1 MTYQPC
7 PFIRQTSLPDV
18 ANGFF
23 DVCKENS
30 IKYATTLVNVVV
42 YTPISALDNV
52 RDALVAALN
61 VIGSAS
67 VSSPADVR
75 ATLVSALNV
84 VGNTSVSELADV
96 RATLVSALNVVGDI
110 SVSALADVRA
120 TLVAALN
127 VIGNTSVEIARLTA
141 GEVGNT
147 IEYVPAPLKS
157 VAYYAVDELL
167 PTDYIQGNCTLKD
180 FWAILLKI
188 ILAANKRS
196 VDLPGRENPFVVTG
210 GLRVPPIDSVPINSI
225 MQGVFDPNFVDFP
238 NAASAYT
245 PSIMPEAGFCP
256 GSLFFYGDSF
266 AVISCVHTSR
276 SSTGVLPGTPYFYE
290 SSSNESPHDNFDS
303 PFISGFYSKR
313 FCDYVS
319 GGLWHYVNYGTDMIG
334 LYNLSLY
341 HQLQFGKYAD
351 GKDYYYE
358 YAVIDETF
366 PTFPG
371 FTVNRKRWESPKNW
385 LYDDGDYHAT
395 LEDYYLARSSSI
407 QVHGYHAVRGSIMG
421 VEATG
426 GGDIPG
432 LPLPAI
438 FGGGMPI
445 TDMLILGGLGLLIGG
460 VGVLGCNTRFNM
472 LDNSR

>member
-1 MTYQPC
+1 MTFQPC
-7 PFIRQTSLPDV
+7 PFVRHKSLSDM
-18 ANGFF
+18 AKGFF
-23 DVCKENS
+23 DACKENS
-30 IKYATTLVNVVV
+30 IGYATTLVNVVV
-42 YTPISALDNV
+42 ETAGLTASGAGNIIENV
-52 RDALVAALN
+52 PAAAASTLN
-61 VIGSAS
+61 GIVETAGLTAS
-67 VSSPADVR
+67 GAGNIIENVPA
-75 ATLVSALNV
+75 AAASTLNGIVETAGLTASGAGNIIENVPAAAASTLNGV
-84 VGNTSVSELADV
+84 
-96 RATLVSALNVVGDI
+96 
-110 SVSALADVRA
+110 
-120 TLVAALN
+120 
-127 VIGNTSVEIARLTA
+127 VEIARLTA
-141 GEVGNT
+141 SGAGNI
-147 IEYVPAPLKS
+147 IEHVPAALKS
-157 VAYYAVDELL
+157 VAYYAVEGPL

-196 VDLPGRENPFVVTG
+196 ADLPGKENPFIVTG

-238 NAASAYT
+238 NATSAYT
-245 PSIMPEAGFCP
+245 PSIMPDAGFCP
-256 GSLFFYGDSF
+256 GSHFFYGDSF
-266 AVISCVHTSR
+266 AVISCVHTSK
-276 SSTGVLPGTPYFYE
+276 SKTGVLPDTPYFYE
-290 SSSNESPHDNFDS
+290 SSSNESPHDNFDD
-303 PFISGFYSKR
+303 PFISGFYAKR

-358 YAVIDETF
+358 YADIDETF

-371 FTVNRKRWESPKNW
+371 FTINRRRWESPKNW
-385 LYDDGDYHAT
+385 LYDDGEHHAT
-395 LEDYYLARSSSI
+395 VEDYYLARSSSI

-426 GGDIPG
+426 GGDTPY

-438 FGGGMPI
+438 LGGGVPI
-445 TDMLILGGLGLLIGG
+445 IDMLILGGLGLSIGG
-460 VGVLGCNTRFNM
+460 IGVLGCNARINM